1 MKRLLV
7 LIVILTLLVVAGTI
21 ASAEGQTLH
30 RSSVV
35 GGKRATAI
43 GAALGATGLIFTLE
57 ADEHVEDIKRSI
69 I

>member
-1 MKRLLV
+1 MKRLLL
-7 LIVILTLLVVAGTI
+7 LIVILSLLVVAGTI

-43 GAALGATGLIFTLE
+43 GTPSGATGSYLYS
-57 ADEHVEDIKRSI
+57 RSRRARRRH
-69 I
+69 